1 MENIMGD
8 YFEIE
13 KQDEEKICGQTS
25 TLFPD
30 YVITSEGIVEKN
42 SGKVIDDISISF
54 LDFNTHARKAIHRWA
69 MLHGKM
75 IDNTVML
82 SVVLM
87 LSESDIM
94 NIPYTG
100 KKTWDEIYTVCS
112 DYLSTGSNPSMLKT
126 VDSVTGEVLSGWTYS
141 NTNLIH
147 IKTGKVVRDVPISA
161 LNLNIRAKNGLEKL
175 EIKKISDFIGIS
187 YEDLFDIRNLG
198 VGTVSAIGRKLNQY
212 LTNHATDGAMILEEV
227 QQESSS
233 TDETPLSPDIPTPT
247 VLVLAEDYAVVDG
260 EIIRRSDSA
269 QIADAAIETLK
280 LSVRGSNCLRSC
292 DITKVS
298 QLVGMPFSDFR
309 SIRNLGVATANEI
322 TEKLELY
329 LESQTVQDDLPAEK
343 LSLGNKILTCFE
355 EDPFGAVTEE
365 LLVRLFADEKR
376 ADILDAVEKLIG
388 ENKLVSENRAYRRVY
403 PSFYTTLEQFTE
415 NARESVQRKIDA
427 VRMRSEGKTL
437 EEIGQL
443 WGVTRE
449 RVRQAENSI
458 LRKIFTAHNGL
469 FREDSFAYLF
479 ENYAIEKELL
489 DIVTEHNAKTIYY
502 LEKRYPRGEKSAE
515 EALDDKK
522 LPVSLRR
529 EIEDWLNRDYFF
541 VGGERIRINRR
552 AVEDFVVRKY
562 CVDGCSFDTF
572 CEHYNEFL
580 LSSDLSDETIESLL
594 IFDNMKRSQ
603 NNRLMDSHTLLWGQ
617 NQHLRYYDVD
627 AIDCT
632 ELLETLNLG
641 RFQNVEISTKKFMW
655 DYPDLMERYD
665 IRDEYELHNL
675 LKKLDVAKKYPT
687 LHFVKMP
694 TIRFGTI
701 DRERLARDMLFELA
715 PISANG
721 LAEVLSEEYGYPIET
736 IKANWLSGI
745 SEYYHQGIFSV
756 DYQAMPDDHMHVLK
770 ENLKDDFYYFDD
782 IKKIYRTL
790 IPDADVSL
798 ISPYNLKRMG
808 FRVNGIYAFQNFD
821 TAEAYFTHLFTCK
834 EIVDASA
841 FHDRFRNIMMYS
853 QVWKK
858 LREDYTIIE
867 FAPMQ
872 YIHISKLQKMGISR
886 EDLHDF
892 CDEVYAFV
900 ELNSY
905 FTMESLRKH
914 GFEAALDLL
923 GFDTQFYVSI
933 LREDR
938 RFANWRLGHNIV
950 FFSGCENPCQ
960 IGNRYVSIKA
970 FVANYLQKIG
980 SADVDELVATFES
993 EFNIRLERHKIIEE
1007 CKDSD
1012 LYYDRIMEKLYVNYD
1027 AYFEEI

>member
-1 MENIMGD
+1 MENILGD

-30 YVITSEGIVEKN
+30 YVITSKGIVEKN
-42 SGKVIDDISISF
+42 SGKIIDDVSIHF
-54 LDFNTHARKAIHRWA
+54 LEFSTRARNAIHRWA
-69 MLHGKM
+69 MDHGKM
-75 IDNTVML
+75 VDNTVML
-82 SVVLM
+82 SAVLM
-87 LSESDIM
+87 LSEADIM
-94 NIPYTG
+94 DIPYTG
-100 KKTWDEIYTVCS
+100 KKTWDEIYTICW
-112 DYLSTGSNPSMLKT
+112 DYLSMGGNLPKREMVVPVS
-126 VDSVTGEVLSGWTYS
+126 GAVLSGWVYS
-141 NTNLIH
+141 GTNLVH
-147 IKTGKVVRDVPISA
+147 IKTGKEVKDVPIFA

-175 EIKKISDFIGIS
+175 QIKKISDFIGVS
-187 YEDLFDIRNLG
+187 YEELFDVRNLG
-198 VGTVSAIGRKLNQY
+198 SGTVSEIGKKLNQY

-233 TDETPLSPDIPTPT
+233 TDETPLSPDIPAPT

-260 EIIRRSDSA
+260 EIIRRSDST

-280 LSVRGSNCLRSC
+280 LSARGSNCLRSC

-365 LLVRLFADEKR
+365 LLVRLFVDEKR

-388 ENKLVSENRAYRRVY
+388 ENKLVSENGAYRRVY

-415 NARESVQRKIDA
+415 NAGESVQRKIDA
-427 VRMRSEGKTL
+427 VRMRLEGKTL

-469 FREDSFAYLF
+469 FREDGFAYLF

-529 EIEDWLNRDYFF
+529 KIEDWLNRNYFF
-541 VGGERIRINRR
+541 VDGERIRINRG

-572 CEHYNEFL
+572 CEHYNDFL
-580 LSSDLSDETIESLL
+580 LSSDLPDETIESLL
-594 IFDNMKRSQ
+594 ILDNMKRSQ
-603 NNRLMDSHTLLWGQ
+603 NHRLMDSHALLYGQ
-617 NQHLRYYDVD
+617 NQRLRYYDVES
-627 AIDCT
+627 IDCT
-632 ELLETLNLG
+632 ELLETLDLG
-641 RFQNVEISTKKFMW
+641 RFQNVELSTRKFMR
-655 DYPDLMERYD
+655 DHPDLMEHYD

-694 TIRFGTI
+694 TMRFGTA
-701 DRERLARDMLFELA
+701 DKDKLVKDMLFELA

-736 IKANWLSGI
+736 IKANWFSGI

-756 DYQAMPDDHMHVLK
+756 DYQVMPDDHMHVLK

-798 ISPYNLKRMG
+798 ISPYNLKCMG

-821 TAEAYFTHLFTCK
+821 TAEAYFTHLFT
-834 EIVDASA
+834 
-841 FHDRFRNIMMYS
+841 
-853 QVWKK
+853 
-858 LREDYTIIE
+858 
-867 FAPMQ
+867 
-872 YIHISKLQKMGISR
+872 
-886 EDLHDF
+886 
-892 CDEVYAFV
+892 
-900 ELNSY
+900 
-905 FTMESLRKH
+905 
-914 GFEAALDLL
+914 
-923 GFDTQFYVSI
+923 
-933 LREDR
+933 
-938 RFANWRLGHNIV
+938 
-950 FFSGCENPCQ
+950 
-960 IGNRYVSIKA
+960 
-970 FVANYLQKIG
+970 
-980 SADVDELVATFES
+980 
-993 EFNIRLERHKIIEE
+993 
-1007 CKDSD
+1007 
-1012 LYYDRIMEKLYVNYD
+1012 
-1027 AYFEEI
+1027 